1 MSADDLRDARVKALE
16 MSTRWEEWAC
26 RLNADGEAKY
36 KEEYTAFY
44 QQLVRGF
51 FLCLCSN

>member
-1 MSADDLRDARVKALE
+1 MSARDLQDARVNARA
-16 MSTRWEEWAC
+16 MSTRWEEWAY
-26 RLNADGEAKY
+26 RLNAEGEAKY

-51 FLCLCSN
+51 FLRLCYN